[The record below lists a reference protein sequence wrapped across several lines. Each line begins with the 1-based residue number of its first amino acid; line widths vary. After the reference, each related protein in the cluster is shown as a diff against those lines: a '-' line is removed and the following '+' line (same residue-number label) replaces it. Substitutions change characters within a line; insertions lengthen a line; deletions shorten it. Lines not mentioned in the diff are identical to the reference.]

1 RGGSPRPVKP
11 PRAGVDLEVAAGP
24 APPADHGTA
33 RGIEHELHDP
43 VVHGAPVVARRRRA
57 LGPTARDEQAV
68 GGQVEL
74 ERARLRRPAR
84 ADEPAA
90 HRAQLDPAPAP
101 PLGPPPG
108 ADGDVRSVQLPVT
121 SRPSVDRSSSSVP
134 VSVGPLVPTSRPPTA
149 RSSTRCTPSSSA
161 PRPVLTYV

>member
-84 ADEPAA
+84 ADEPA
-90 HRAQLDPAPAP
+90 
-101 PLGPPPG
+101 
-108 ADGDVRSVQLPVT
+108 RSEEHT
-121 SRPSVDRSSSSVP
+121 SELQSREN
-134 VSVGPLVPTSRPPTA
+134 LVCRLLLEKKNHTNYLSLRDSHT
-149 RSSTRCTPSSSA
+149 
-161 PRPVLTYV
+161 L